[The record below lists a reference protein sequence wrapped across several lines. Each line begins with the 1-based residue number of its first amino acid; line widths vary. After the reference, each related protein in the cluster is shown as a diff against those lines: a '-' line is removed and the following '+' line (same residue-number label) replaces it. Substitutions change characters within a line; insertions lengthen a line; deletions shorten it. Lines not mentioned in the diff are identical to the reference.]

1 MSPTQNVTAKRDP
14 NNSAFVLDLFVF
26 LCWSFCLIIII
37 IIIIKEQ
44 IKVT

>member
-1 MSPTQNVTAKRDP
+1 MINGNKKEQSVNFYDSLATVTD
-14 NNSAFVLDLFVF
+14 VTM
-26 LCWSFCLIIII
+26 III

>member
-1 MSPTQNVTAKRDP
+1 LFQQSVDV
-14 NNSAFVLDLFVF
+14 VLFIYNI
-26 LCWSFCLIIII
+26 IIII